1 MMTYKKLFGFGLL
14 LTAVLVILKIIFFG
28 YFTWTESFNSHV
40 LYWLVVW
47 VLSTALVR
55 RLGVITM
62 LEAVVVMVLWL
73 ILELIGDSAI
83 AGPLVGWRILIDPNF
98 ALGYLFMPLAIFLF
112 HKKRH
117 VVRREQMAKK

>member
-1 MMTYKKLFGFGLL
+1 MTYKKLFGFGIL
-14 LTAVLVILKIIFFG
+14 LTTVLVILKIIFFG
-28 YFTWTESFNSHV
+28 YFTWAGSIQLHI

-47 VLSTALVR
+47 ILAIALVR
-55 RLGVITM
+55 RLGFITM

-73 ILELIGDSAI
+73 IIQLIGDGAV
-83 AGPLVGWRILIDPNF
+83 ATPMLGWRVLVDPSF

-117 VVRREQMAKK
+117 VERRQQAAKK